1 MIWFF
6 ALKEPNFL
14 KTKLLLGLKGK
25 LWITIVLSCNFIKLN
40 DFTKFRFRD
49 ECPNGKLSRLHLK
62 TLFQQVFPE
71 GKIYILLLSA
81 TLTPYSRYRSTD
93 DWISFLHFQAMPL
106 RSPLTYS
113 AYLILMEMMFLI
125 SRNSYLLLTLLI
137 EKLVSKA
144 GCWLMLLHRKVK
156 HKFIIL
162 DEEKLMWAFRL
173 YDLGNKNL
181 YFF

>member
-1 MIWFF
+1 
-6 ALKEPNFL
+6 
-14 KTKLLLGLKGK
+14 
-25 LWITIVLSCNFIKLN
+25 
-40 DFTKFRFRD
+40 
-49 ECPNGKLSRLHLK
+49 
-62 TLFQQVFPE
+62 
-71 GKIYILLLSA
+71 
-81 TLTPYSRYRSTD
+81 
-93 DWISFLHFQAMPL
+93 MPQ
-106 RSPLTYS
+106 RSPHTYS